1 LISIS
6 KKIKINYLQY
16 VMKIDDHIHEMSWCK
31 HRQFQMNKFSKKSRR
46 KIMAVIIIIY
56 RSSRRYWGSHD
67 DRICL
72 TWTSVLFSLFWYVT
86 TACEL
91 LLMPLCF
98 GLRTT
103 TWVKLAP
110 LKWKRFDKYRDFQIQ
125 TYALIRSHFGLSTPT
140 SNSYLSLG

>member
-1 LISIS
+1 MWWKSTIIFTRCHDVNIANFRWISS
-6 KKIKINYLQY
+6 LKKIEEK
-16 VMKIDDHIHEMSWCK
+16 SW
-31 HRQFQMNKFSKKSRR
+31 RWL
-46 KIMAVIIIIY
+46 
-56 RSSRRYWGSHD
+56 SSRCRWGSHD

-103 TWVKLAP
+103 TWVRLAP
-110 LKWKRFDKYRDFQIQ
+110 LKGKRFDKYRDFQIQ